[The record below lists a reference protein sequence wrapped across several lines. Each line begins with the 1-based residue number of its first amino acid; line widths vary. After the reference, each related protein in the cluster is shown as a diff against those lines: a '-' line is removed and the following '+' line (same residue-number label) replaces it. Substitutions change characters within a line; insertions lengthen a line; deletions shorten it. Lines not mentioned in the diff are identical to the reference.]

1 MIYLWSFLIG
11 LKIKLIA
18 MITDEK
24 IKEIIAEVVNE
35 EIQEVELEDEIEVE
49 TTTRS
54 DYITAAY
61 FAISS
66 VESMDTQIMS
76 REDSKRIKRIIRKSI
91 KIIDDCIG
99 EMHDELFEED
109 EDS

>member
-1 MIYLWSFLIG
+1 
-11 LKIKLIA
+11 

-35 EIQEVELEDEIEVE
+35 EIQEIQEIEDEILDEVEVE

-109 EDS
+109 EDSQ

>member
-1 MIYLWSFLIG
+1 
-11 LKIKLIA
+11 

-35 EIQEVELEDEIEVE
+35 EILEEELEEEIEVE

-66 VESMDTQIMS
+66 VEGMDTQIMS

-109 EDS
+109 EES

>member
-1 MIYLWSFLIG
+1 
-11 LKIKLIA
+11 

>member
-1 MIYLWSFLIG
+1 
-11 LKIKLIA
+11 

-35 EIQEVELEDEIEVE
+35 EILEVELEDEIEVE

-66 VESMDTQIMS
+66 VEGMDTQIMS

-91 KIIDDCIG
+91 KIIDDCIS

-109 EDS
+109 EES

>member
-1 MIYLWSFLIG
+1 
-11 LKIKLIA
+11 

-35 EIQEVELEDEIEVE
+35 ELEEELEEEVEVE

-66 VESMDTQIMS
+66 VEGMDTQIMT

-91 KIIDDCIG
+91 KIIDDCIS

-109 EDS
+109 EES

>member
-1 MIYLWSFLIG
+1 
-11 LKIKLIA
+11 

-35 EIQEVELEDEIEVE
+35 EILEVELEDEIEVE

-66 VESMDTQIMS
+66 VESMDTQIMT

-109 EDS
+109 EES

>member
-1 MIYLWSFLIG
+1 
-11 LKIKLIA
+11 

-35 EIQEVELEDEIEVE
+35 ELEEELPEELDVEY
-49 TTTRS
+49 TTRS
-54 DYITAAY
+54 DYISAAY

-66 VESMDTQIMS
+66 VEGMDTQIMT

-109 EDS
+109 DES

>member
-1 MIYLWSFLIG
+1 
-11 LKIKLIA
+11 

-35 EIQEVELEDEIEVE
+35 EILEVELEDEIEVE

-66 VESMDTQIMS
+66 VEGMDTQIMS

-91 KIIDDCIG
+91 KIIDDCIS
-99 EMHDELFEED
+99 EMHDELFEDEED
-109 EDS
+109 N

>member
-1 MIYLWSFLIG
+1 
-11 LKIKLIA
+11 

-35 EIQEVELEDEIEVE
+35 ELETELEDEIEVE

-66 VESMDTQIMS
+66 VEGMDTQIMT

-91 KIIDDCIG
+91 KIIDDCIS

-109 EDS
+109 EES